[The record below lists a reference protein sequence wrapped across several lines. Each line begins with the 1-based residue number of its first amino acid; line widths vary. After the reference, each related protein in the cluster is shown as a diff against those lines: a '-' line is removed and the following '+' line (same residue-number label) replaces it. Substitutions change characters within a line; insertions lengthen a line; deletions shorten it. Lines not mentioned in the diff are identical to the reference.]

1 MMLYPQQLHPAAI
14 HGCFARLP
22 RDVTLMSEADLRH
35 LGLVDM
41 VIAGWPCQG
50 HSRVGASQGLE
61 DPRSSLF

>member
-14 HGCFARLP
+14 HGCFARLL

-41 VIAGWPCQG
+41 VIAKWPC
-50 HSRVGASQGLE
+50 
-61 DPRSSLF
+61 